1 MVAASALT
9 AALAVE
15 LVDEL
20 VDGTKSAA
28 LPLVQHTLT
37 LSYAQIGLLTA
48 VPLLAGSVLE
58 LPLGLAAGQGTRR
71 RRAILGGGL
80 AFIGALLGAAAAR
93 SFGGLLA
100 ACVIFFPASGA
111 FVSLTQ
117 SALMDASPG
126 RQAQHMARWNLAGS
140 AGAVTGPL
148 LLAVVLAAGGTW
160 RTGFAVLAGCAAGAW
175 LGSAVT
181 RQADPPGTGHEAGDA
196 QEPARGRRPGAV
208 REVLRVLRR
217 GEAMRWGLLAELANL
232 LLDVLTGFVAL
243 YFVDVVHA
251 SPAQAAVAVAVRL
264 GAGLAADA
272 AVVRVLE
279 RTSALRVLRVS
290 AIAAAAAYPAFLLV
304 PGYGPKIVILA
315 AVSAAT
321 APWYPVLQSE
331 LYRSLPGRSD
341 IAVTLSTAATLAGGL
356 GPLAVGFAAERAG
369 LAAALGAL
377 AVVPLVLLG
386 GLHRPG
392 RRR

>member
-15 LVDEL
+15 VVDEL

-100 ACVIFFPASGA
+100 AFVIFFPASGA

-126 RQAQHMARWNLAGS
+126 RRSQHMARWTPAGS
-140 AGAVTGPL
+140 AGSVAGPL
-148 LLAVVLAAGGTW
+148 LL
-160 RTGFAVLAGCAAGAW
+160 
-175 LGSAVT
+175 
-181 RQADPPGTGHEAGDA
+181 
-196 QEPARGRRPGAV
+196 
-208 REVLRVLRR
+208 
-217 GEAMRWGLLAELANL
+217 
-232 LLDVLTGFVAL
+232 
-243 YFVDVVHA
+243 
-251 SPAQAAVAVAVRL
+251 VAVI
-264 GAGLAADA
+264 G
-272 AVVRVLE
+272 
-279 RTSALRVLRVS
+279 
-290 AIAAAAAYPAFLLV
+290 
-304 PGYGPKIVILA
+304 
-315 AVSAAT
+315 
-321 APWYPVLQSE
+321 
-331 LYRSLPGRSD
+331 
-341 IAVTLSTAATLAGGL
+341 
-356 GPLAVGFAAERAG
+356 
-369 LAAALGAL
+369 
-377 AVVPLVLLG
+377 
-386 GLHRPG
+386 
-392 RRR
+392 